1 MAMILY
7 RFKQPIVTGYIGAGM
22 ITGPPITPFS
32 FVLNLDVLNL
42 FAEIGI

>member
-22 ITGPPITPFS
+22 ITGPPITHFS